1 MNSILFW
8 HMVYELTLHVI
19 LNDEERKILLKQITI
34 FEQHFR
40 KKKWWLECHKSSSMA
55 ITKNL
60 TKAGFIVQAIFD
72 LFREHSTS
80 VIRQCESKY
89 FAEIRSNDRTHH
101 LVAFYLTLSLQIYVP
116 ITRAANGNI
125 EAFYEQCGEWLTK
138 A

>member
-1 MNSILFW
+1 
-8 HMVYELTLHVI
+8 
-19 LNDEERKILLKQITI
+19 
-34 FEQHFR
+34 
-40 KKKWWLECHKSSSMA
+40 MA

-89 FAEIRSNDRTHH
+89 FAEIRSNDRAHH

-125 EAFYEQCGEWLTK
+125 EAFYEQCGE
-138 A
+138 